1 MNNEKKKKKKKN
13 KIYLNKKF
21 LQGNY
26 GTYLTIIHSV
36 LNRGNVKAQQ
46 KELFR
51 EKPSYVGPRL
61 KFRSVH

>member
-1 MNNEKKKKKKKN
+1 MKQQ
-13 KIYLNKKF
+13 IYLIKKF
-21 LQGNY
+21 ILGNN